1 MTGPLCAEIYSW
13 EKRGEGNSVRPAQV
27 CDAHWVLSQLISVS
41 ELFMTERSGPA
52 QQGEARL

>member
-1 MTGPLCAEIYSW
+1 MPRSALVTQLFLIAY
-13 EKRGEGNSVRPAQV
+13 EG
-27 CDAHWVLSQLISVS
+27 LSQLISVS